1 MVKELSKLHQH
12 HRWGN
17 VWSVALLAMM
27 NSGADFPGTGKTG
40 LLQPTSRDGLAVLVG
55 VWQEP
60 EERLAGAAPSLLGH
74 VITAATDAPV
84 MVSRWETLAGVTRS
98 TVQQETLLLQRALHG
113 REG

>member
-1 MVKELSKLHQH
+1 
-12 HRWGN
+12 
-17 VWSVALLAMM
+17 M

-40 LLQPTSRDGLAVLVG
+40 LLQSPSRDGLAVLVG

-60 EERLAGAAPSLLGH
+60 EERLAGAAPSLLVH

-84 MVSRWETLAGVTRS
+84 MVSRWETLAGVTGS
-98 TVQQETLLLQRALHG
+98 AIQEQTLLLKGTFHG